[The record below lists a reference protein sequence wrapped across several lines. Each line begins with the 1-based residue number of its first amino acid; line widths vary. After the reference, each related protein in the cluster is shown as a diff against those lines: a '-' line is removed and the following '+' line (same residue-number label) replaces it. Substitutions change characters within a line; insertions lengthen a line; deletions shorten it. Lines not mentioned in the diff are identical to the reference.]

1 MLIEHSSTS
10 PSAEVCRK
18 AGGKNMADLMKATV
32 GVFKGF
38 AESGLE
44 FKAEIVVPYHTE
56 FAPLLGEFLLVSV
69 SEENYLLGRITK
81 FYPVGVMSGGEAE
94 DYLARL
100 MKAGRRVPE
109 DVKEAKLRYNVNV
122 KLLGGLTAD
131 AKGKPEYRASI
142 RRLPHLGAF
151 VGIPNE
157 DTLQFICSLGT
168 K

>member
-1 MLIEHSSTS
+1 MRTGPSSMWR
-10 PSAEVCRK
+10 SAEVYSA
-18 AGGKNMADLMKATV
+18 AGGKSMADLIKNV
-32 GVFKGF
+32 IGVFKGF
-38 AESGLE
+38 AESELE

-56 FAPLLGEFLLVSV
+56 FTPLLGSFLLVSV
-69 SEENYLLGRITK
+69 TAEDYLLGRITK
-81 FYPVGVMSGGEAE
+81 FYPVGIMSGGEAE

-100 MKAGRRVPE
+100 MKAGRQVPE

-157 DTLQFICSLGT
+157 DTLQFIC
-168 K
+168 